1 MAESA
6 NVSSIDAVAKFAAAL
21 RLFEEQ
27 SANAL
32 LSIDDQARGA
42 LQWVEHDAAAYWR
55 GQVRKG
61 FEDVS
66 RTRAELLACRSKAT
80 KDYKPSCIDEMKA
93 HRAAQARLQ
102 HAEEQ
107 VEVVRRWAQR
117 LQREVDEYRGR
128 VQRLRQCL
136 ETDVPRTLAL
146 LDRTAISL
154 EKYVDRPVPASE
166 TPDAG
171 DSPDQISNGD
181 SA

>member
-1 MAESA
+1 MADSA

-27 SANAL
+27 SSNAL

-42 LQWVEHDAAAYWR
+42 LQWIEHDAAAYWR

-61 FEDVS
+61 FEDVA
-66 RTRAELLACRSKAT
+66 RTRAELLTCRSKAT
-80 KDYKPSCIDEMKA
+80 KDYQPSCIDEVKA

-107 VEVVRRWAQR
+107 VEVVRQWVMR

-128 VQRLRQCL
+128 VQRLKQCL
-136 ETDVPRTLAL
+136 EGDVPRTLAL
-146 LDRTAISL
+146 LDRTMLSL
-154 EKYVDRPVPASE
+154 EQYVDRPLASSGE
-166 TPDAG
+166 PTSG
-171 DSPDQISNGD
+171 DSHDQETK
-181 SA
+181 

>member
-21 RLFEEQ
+21 RLFDEQ

-42 LQWVEHDAAAYWR
+42 LQWIEHDAAAYWR

-107 VEVVRRWAQR
+107 VEVVRRWGQR

-136 ETDVPRTLAL
+136 EADVPRTLAL
-146 LDRTAISL
+146 LDRTALSL
-154 EKYVDRPVPASE
+154 EQYVDRLPATSNE
-166 TPDAG
+166 TNTPELPAQASSG
-171 DSPDQISNGD
+171 ESP
-181 SA
+181 